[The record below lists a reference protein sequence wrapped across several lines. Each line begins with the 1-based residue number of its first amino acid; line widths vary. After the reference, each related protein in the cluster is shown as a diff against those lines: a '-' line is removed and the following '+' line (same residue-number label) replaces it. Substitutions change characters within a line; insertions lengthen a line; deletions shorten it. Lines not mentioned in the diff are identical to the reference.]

1 MWRGSLLFVVLLALN
16 LAQAQDVSRW
26 VGQQVV
32 TRYGTS
38 LRVGDR
44 VVYVDNV
51 FRVYQVQQEQGE
63 WLWLV
68 ADGIAGWVQSSEVI
82 PVDQA
87 VDYYTRQIQAN
98 PSNASNYVFRGMNWI
113 TKNEPDRAIADF
125 NQAIRINPK
134 DAVAF
139 NSRGNA
145 WWSRKEYDKAISD
158 YTEAIRLEPNY
169 AGLYYSRGI
178 AWQDKQEFDK
188 AINDYNEAIRLEP
201 NFAGVFYCRGVA
213 WQAKNQVDKALAD
226 YSEAIRLDSTLAVAF
241 NNRGNL
247 WALRKDYARAI
258 NDYTEAIRLDT
269 SNPLPRNNRGIARGH
284 VKEYDKAIA
293 DFSEA
298 VRVDPDFALAWSN
311 RAGLWATCPDGRFR
325 DGKKAVESATRACE
339 LTGWNDAH
347 HIATLAAACAEAG
360 EFEEAVKW
368 QEKANQ
374 LFDDPEAHKTSE
386 GRLRLYRGKKP
397 YRNHD

>member
-1 MWRGSLLFVVLLALN
+1 MVFVALLAAN
-16 LAQAQDVSRW
+16 LAAGQNVSRW

-51 FRVYQVQQEQGE
+51 FRVYTVQQEQGE
-63 WLWLV
+63 WLWLE

-82 PVDQA
+82 LSDQV

-98 PSNASNYVFRGMNWI
+98 PDSASNYVFRGMNWM

-125 NQAIRINPK
+125 NQAIRLEPK
-134 DAVAF
+134 DAVAY

-145 WWSRKEYDKAISD
+145 WWTKKVYDKAISD

-169 AGLYYSRGI
+169 AGVYYSRGI
-178 AWQDKQEFDK
+178 AWQDKQDFDK
-188 AINDYNEAIRLEP
+188 AISDYTEAIRLDP
-201 NFAGVFYCRGVA
+201 DFAGVFYCRGIA
-213 WQAKNQVDKALAD
+213 WQAKNQIDKALAD
-226 YSEAIRLDSTLAVAF
+226 YNEAIRLDSTLAVAF

-247 WALRKDYARAI
+247 WAVRKDYARAI
-258 NDYTEAIRLDT
+258 NDYTAAIRL
-269 SNPLPRNNRGIARGH
+269 NPSDPLAFNNRGIAHGH
-284 VKEYDKAIA
+284 AREYGKAIA

-298 VRVDPDFALAWSN
+298 VRLDPSFALALNN
-311 RAGLWATCPDGRFR
+311 RAALWATCPEARFR
-325 DGKKAVESATRACE
+325 DGKRAVESATRACE
-339 LTGWNDAH
+339 LTGWNEAH

-360 EFEEAVKW
+360 EFDDAVKW
-368 QEKANQ
+368 QEKANK
-374 LFDDPEAHKTSE
+374 LFDEPEDRQQGE
-386 GRLRLYRGKKP
+386 QRLPLYRNKQP
-397 YRNHD
+397 YRKSD

>member
-1 MWRGSLLFVVLLALN
+1 MWRGSMVFVALLAAN
-16 LAQAQDVSRW
+16 LAGAQNASRW

-32 TRYGTS
+32 TKYGTS

-51 FRVYQVQQEQGE
+51 FRVYKVRQEQGE

-68 ADGIAGWVQSSEVI
+68 ADGIAGWVQTGEVI
-82 PVDQA
+82 PFDQA
-87 VDYYTRQIQAN
+87 VDYYTREIQAN
-98 PSNASNYVFRGMNWI
+98 PSSASNYVFRGMNWM
-113 TKNEPDRAIADF
+113 TKDEPDKAMADF
-125 NQAIRINPK
+125 NQAIRLASN
-134 DAVAF
+134 DAVAY

-145 WWSRKEYDKAISD
+145 WWTRKEFDKAISD

-169 AGLYYSRGI
+169 AGVYYSRGI
-178 AWQDKQEFDK
+178 AWQDKQDFDK

-247 WALRKDYARAI
+247 WSLRKDYARAV
-258 NDYTEAIRLDT
+258 NDYNEAVRLDP
-269 SNPLPRNNRGIARGH
+269 SSPLALNNRGIARGH
-284 VKEYDKAIA
+284 LKEYDKAIA

-298 VRVDPDFALAWSN
+298 IRVDPAFALAWSN
-311 RAGLWATCPDGRFR
+311 RAGLWATCPDARFR
-325 DGKKAVESATRACE
+325 DGKQAVESATRACE
-339 LTGWNDAH
+339 LTAWNDAH
-347 HIATLAAACAEAG
+347 PIAILAAACAEAG
-360 EFEEAVKW
+360 EFEAAVKW
-368 QEKANQ
+368 QEKANK
-374 LFDDPEAHKTSE
+374 LFDDPEDRKISE
-386 GRLRLYRGKKP
+386 ERLRLYRDKKP
-397 YRNHD
+397 FRNVD